1 MARLTPISRPHALRP
16 MAADI
21 ADAPDCH
28 IAWKRVL
35 RALDRAERAGEET
48 GDWDAF
54 RAIALPLAERY
65 HTDDHCGE
73 KMVDDQLSQWR
84 ALNR

>member
-1 MARLTPISRPHALRP
+1 MARLAPISRTKALRP

-21 ADAPDCH
+21 ADAPDCY

-65 HTDDHCGE
+65 HTADFCGE
-73 KMVDDQLSQWR
+73 RQVDAELSKWR
-84 ALNR
+84 ALNA